1 MRIPATRVLILA
13 FCAAA
18 CGPRDAGSGAERAE
32 RAERADSAI
41 AGADSAV
48 VVRELTLGDRGCYL
62 QVEAGGV
69 RREEIG
75 AMELCERAD
84 LVGRTVRLGRA
95 PGAVPAMS
103 CQGDPECAQSDTV
116 MLVHRVDVVP

>member
-1 MRIPATRVLILA
+1 V
-13 FCAAA
+13 
-18 CGPRDAGSGAERAE
+18 DSAGAG
-32 RAERADSAI
+32 ADSAG

-95 PGAVPAMS
+95 PAAVLAMS
-103 CQGDPECAQSDTV
+103 CQGDPECAESDTV
-116 MLVHRVDVVP
+116 MLVHRVEVVP